1 MKCKNCG
8 AEFEEGMFCP
18 ECGTKLEEGENG
30 TVENSVSEQPVAEAQ
45 KNIVTPKVEPRV
57 EQKPVQE
64 RPEKNGMATASLVF
78 GIISLVTFGSCFLT
92 EVLGIVFACVS
103 KKGKPMSGMAKAG
116 LICSIVAI
124 AVFAVLMVFLLALE
138 A

>member
-45 KNIVTPKVEPRV
+45 KNVVMPKVEPRV

-64 RPEKNGMATASLVF
+64 RPEKNFLDRMYFLSVKQQISYFLPCMEQMERTEKYSL
-78 GIISLVTFGSCFLT
+78 SLN
-92 EVLGIVFACVS
+92 
-103 KKGKPMSGMAKAG
+103 
-116 LICSIVAI
+116 
-124 AVFAVLMVFLLALE
+124 
-138 A
+138 